1 MCEQHRTIRKHALP
15 SAVLYEAAKAR
26 ALRELLP
33 SLLAAGHRVVLFSQW
48 TSVLDVIEW
57 LLADLRIEH
66 RRFDGSTEVNE
77 RQAIIDEFTTDAAIG
92 VLLLT
97 TRAGG
102 LGINLTC
109 ADTVILHDSDFNPAI
124 DRQAMDRCHRL
135 GQTRPVRVLQ
145 LCTQGTVDER
155 ILELANAKHR
165 QQLAIVGGG
174 GVAEASMGEEGAA
187 EGGGPTHTMIGG
199 LLRDALAACGGA
211 GSAAALSSVAK
222 GVLAPAAN
230 DEMAVPEAPVA
241 VARAAAEPPVAMR
254 AAEDAPVAF
263 SAPNPALA
271 SAPSPFEASIA
282 ISRHQPPSAVHQAQ
296 SPVEASAGHAAA
308 IFPPSSSPADALAAM
323 LAAVAEHCGQSDAGE
338 ARATVEAAV
347 RAELAHSRGEGVVKL
362 AALLALVE
370 GRLQPYTE
378 TSELG
383 QPGQSRRVGQSGPS
397 RPQRAGWLKAH
408 KAALK
413 ELIDKVQLEDEEAE
427 EAVNGAVKE
436 IGKGARPATSAVA
449 PVLQPTA
456 VAPLTLAA
464 VKAAVAVGVAAAMD
478 AETMPWTSH
487 IGHSPV
493 GDPLFSQRG
502 STHDATASGA
512 LCNLGE
518 RLCEAVAEFEQQV
531 RAASFGATLD
541 LLSRRL
547 DCDLRAQPGGKWL
560 LKLVLKES
568 FCLPPGITKRTASSM
583 SEEVP

>member
-1 MCEQHRTIRKHALP
+1 
-15 SAVLYEAAKAR
+15 
-26 ALRELLP
+26 
-33 SLLAAGHRVVLFSQW
+33 
-48 TSVLDVIEW
+48 
-57 LLADLRIEH
+57 
-66 RRFDGSTEVNE
+66 
-77 RQAIIDEFTTDAAIG
+77 
-92 VLLLT
+92 
-97 TRAGG
+97 
-102 LGINLTC
+102 
-109 ADTVILHDSDFNPAI
+109 
-124 DRQAMDRCHRL
+124 
-135 GQTRPVRVLQ
+135 
-145 LCTQGTVDER
+145 
-155 ILELANAKHR
+155 
-165 QQLAIVGGG
+165 
-174 GVAEASMGEEGAA
+174 
-187 EGGGPTHTMIGG
+187 
-199 LLRDALAACGGA
+199 
-211 GSAAALSSVAK
+211 
-222 GVLAPAAN
+222 
-230 DEMAVPEAPVA
+230 
-241 VARAAAEPPVAMR
+241 
-254 AAEDAPVAF
+254 
-263 SAPNPALA
+263 
-271 SAPSPFEASIA
+271 
-282 ISRHQPPSAVHQAQ
+282 
-296 SPVEASAGHAAA
+296 
-308 IFPPSSSPADALAAM
+308 M
-323 LAAVAEHCGQSDAGE
+323 LAAVAEHCGQNDAGE

-487 IGHSPV
+487 VGHSPV

>member
-1 MCEQHRTIRKHALP
+1 MHLQHGHSFLPFYVAHCVRKFCLLLEPKDKRGVPSETLLISAELAQLCALGEELPDMACGQRRDSHSSEDTPPPSSLGKESNWSSLP
-15 SAVLYEAAKAR
+15 SMQV
-26 ALRELLP
+26 
-33 SLLAAGHRVVLFSQW
+33 
-48 TSVLDVIEW
+48 
-57 LLADLRIEH
+57 
-66 RRFDGSTEVNE
+66 
-77 RQAIIDEFTTDAAIG
+77 
-92 VLLLT
+92 LT
-97 TRAGG
+97 T
-102 LGINLTC
+102 
-109 ADTVILHDSDFNPAI
+109 
-124 DRQAMDRCHRL
+124 
-135 GQTRPVRVLQ
+135 
-145 LCTQGTVDER
+145 
-155 ILELANAKHR
+155 
-165 QQLAIVGGG
+165 
-174 GVAEASMGEEGAA
+174 
-187 EGGGPTHTMIGG
+187 
-199 LLRDALAACGGA
+199 
-211 GSAAALSSVAK
+211 
-222 GVLAPAAN
+222 AP
-230 DEMAVPEAPVA
+230 
-241 VARAAAEPPVAMR
+241 
-254 AAEDAPVAF
+254 
-263 SAPNPALA
+263 
-271 SAPSPFEASIA
+271 
-282 ISRHQPPSAVHQAQ
+282 H
-296 SPVEASAGHAAA
+296 
-308 IFPPSSSPADALAAM
+308 PPSSSPADALAAM

-487 IGHSPV
+487 VGHSPV